1 MPDVQDESAGRPGR
15 AASGRLPTLT
25 EIIDVG
31 AEAQAAADGEAA
43 CGEAEAPATVPE
55 AAGVPP
61 GAAAAI
67 DEMQVVRRVL
77 ADLERQVDL
86 LLEYRLREVLGPALA
101 RASDMLIRETRNE
114 LAATL
119 RDIVARAVAHELTR
133 QRDPSD

>member
-1 MPDVQDESAGRPGR
+1 MPDVHDEPAGKPVR
-15 AASGRLPTLT
+15 AAVARLPTLT

-31 AEAQAAADGEAA
+31 AQEQAAAEGVAGHDQT
-43 CGEAEAPATVPE
+43 APAAAPE
-55 AAGVPP
+55 AALAPP
-61 GAAAAI
+61 EAAAAI
-67 DEMQVVRRVL
+67 DEAQVVRRVL

-119 RDIVARAVAHELTR
+119 RDIVARAVAHELAR
-133 QRDPSD
+133 QRDPSA

>member
-1 MPDVQDESAGRPGR
+1 MPDVQDEPAAKPGR
-15 AASGRLPTLT
+15 TAAGRLPTLT

-31 AEAQAAADGEAA
+31 AAAQAAIDDAVT
-43 CGEAEAPATVPE
+43 CGEPVLPTAAPEIAV
-55 AAGVPP
+55 APP
-61 GAAAAI
+61 RPPAAI
-67 DEMQVVRRVL
+67 DEAQVVRRVL
-77 ADLERQVDL
+77 VELEREIDL

-119 RDIVARAVAHELTR
+119 RDIVARAVAHELAR

>member
-1 MPDVQDESAGRPGR
+1 MPDAHDETAGRPGR
-15 AASGRLPTLT
+15 AAAGRLPTLT

-31 AEAQAAADGEAA
+31 AEAQAAADGDAA
-43 CGEAEAPATVPE
+43 CGETAPPAAE
-55 AAGVPP
+55 AAGAPLE
-61 GAAAAI
+61 AAAAI
-67 DEMQVVRRVL
+67 DEAQVVRRVL

-119 RDIVARAVAHELTR
+119 RDIVARAVAHELAR
-133 QRDPSD
+133 QRDPSA